1 MKTKIKATTL
11 ILLILNRIT
20 KKKVHKTKKE
30 PIAIMY
36 LLNALAE
43 IDVKEEIIK

>member
-20 KKKVHKTKKE
+20 KKVQQNKKE